1 MKRSGLL
8 KIIIIVKKQSLDR
21 VIIKLILIKNVK
33 NNSKTRKEKKGEILP
48 LHTLPLIIFY

>member
-8 KIIIIVKKQSLDR
+8 KIIIIIKKQSLDR

-33 NNSKTRKEKKGEILP
+33 NNSKKRKERGKILP
-48 LHTLPLIIFY
+48 LHTLPLIFY